1 MSWDIPRAKL
11 LTTTVGAYRSD
22 GTALILSE
30 KAVVFSANGEHV
42 VSSDGTGVQVGRVED
57 GKEIATM
64 KAVDV
69 LCLAVS
75 TDGKWIAAGTRH
87 DVIVW
92 DATTYEQVFEHT
104 EGDWVNAID
113 FSPDSTQLVSTSAE
127 YTATVWDILTGKQ
140 IQTLSHEEVGWVRAA
155 NLKYSPGGE
164 RIATAAPCS
173 VLVWD
178 SRDGRLL
185 VNVPVAV
192 TPKFNTGL
200 LWSPN
205 HHLFVLS
212 KDKIKQFDASTG
224 SPVSEWSVPKDDYYA
239 CIALPRDGEFI
250 AYSTNYEVTFW
261 DVSTHTQ
268 QGLVQHAQHIRT
280 IAFSPGSQFLAIG
293 SLGGETSIE
302 SLSCVFVCTM
312 SCCILYLIDLFA
324 PLVFDMSFLPASQEP
339 RIKIGDTVLKLWKH
353 DQLEDAEASLT
364 AVIVASQNL
373 SEHVLA
379 SRALIRARLRKWDAA
394 LLDAGKVCVRVT
406 LRIYPDADINSTKAI
421 RSQPSVMAYVA
432 KGIAHVGKGERHE
445 GYGTCDIA
453 LEYFDSSHV
462 TFVLLIKVCTFDFD
476 AFRLLISL

>member
-30 KAVVFSANGEHV
+30 KAVVFSANGKHII
-42 VSSDGTGVQVGRVED
+42 SSDGTSVRVGRVED
-57 GKEIATM
+57 GEEIATM

-140 IQTLSHEEVGWVRAA
+140 IQTLSHEDVGWVRAA
-155 NLKYSPGGE
+155 NLKLLAGRRANRDSGTMFGPRLGQQ
-164 RIATAAPCS
+164 RRPLTRQCS
-173 VLVWD
+173 CGSNPKVQHRPALVTQPPP
-178 SRDGRLL
+178 L
-185 VNVPVAV
+185 
-192 TPKFNTGL
+192 
-200 LWSPN
+200 
-205 HHLFVLS
+205 VLS

-224 SPVSEWSVPKDDYYA
+224 SPVSEWSIPKDDYYA
-239 CIALPRDGEFI
+239 CIALSRDGEFI
-250 AYSTNYEVTFW
+250 AYSTNNEVTFW

-339 RIKIGDTVLKLWKH
+339 RIEIGDTVLKLWKH

-394 LLDAGKVCVRVT
+394 LLDAGKVCARVT
-406 LRIYPDADINSTKAI
+406 LRIYPDAEINSTKAI

-462 TFVLLIKVCTFDFD
+462 TFVLLIKVCTFNFD